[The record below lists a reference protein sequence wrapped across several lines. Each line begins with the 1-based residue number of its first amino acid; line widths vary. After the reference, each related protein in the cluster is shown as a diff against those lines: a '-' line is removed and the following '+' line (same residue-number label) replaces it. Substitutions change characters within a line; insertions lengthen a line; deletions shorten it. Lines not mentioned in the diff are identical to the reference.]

1 MPFMHSESPAIHEV
15 AMELFEKNGEQ
26 ANLDFEIKYKNII
39 DRFGHY
45 PHRNNVLGRV
55 STEEE
60 IELLKQKNSGF

>member
-1 MPFMHSESPAIHEV
+1 
-15 AMELFEKNGEQ
+15 MELFEKNGEQ
-26 ANLDFEIKYKNII
+26 ANLDFEIKHKNII

-60 IELLKQKNSGF
+60 IEFLKQKDAGF